1 MKKILLIFVSVI
13 VSGAMA
19 LGQTV
24 QISGTV
30 TSKDDGLGMAGVTIF
45 VKGTTVGTA
54 TNTDGTYTINAPASA
69 TSLVFSFVGYKN
81 VEEQIQGRK
90 TIDIVMEQDLLM
102 VDEVIVVAY
111 GSTKK
116 EAFTGSAS
124 SVQVDKL
131 GAVQVSNVTKALEGL
146 SSGIQVLSG
155 SGQPGTTTAIRI
167 RGIGSINASSAPLY
181 VVDGFPFDGDLN
193 SIPQS
198 DIASLTVL
206 KDASAT
212 ALYGSR
218 AANGVIVITTKKG
231 RNNESQITF
240 NANIGFNVRGIQEY
254 DRVNVPLYYE
264 LAWQN
269 IYGADTHLATPM
281 TDADARAD
289 ASASLIDNLGGYNAY
304 NVPYNHVV
312 ETDGKINPNGKLLW
326 HDNWFD
332 EMHRVGLRQ
341 DYTLS
346 ASGGKDK
353 TTYYISGNYLKDEG
367 IVKASNYDRFTVRV
381 NADSQVRDWLK
392 LGVNASASTSNQN
405 YPASSG
411 SSYVNSF
418 MWSRMIA
425 PIYPVYL
432 YDLDGVLQKDAKGNK
447 LFDYGDAYGRSR
459 TYSSNSN
466 PLGVIAL
473 DKRDYLRDNAQTKG
487 YAEINFLKD
496 FKLTVSGN
504 ANYQS
509 GTNLTH
515 QNSQYGDAAS
525 FGGRSTRSST
535 RSLIFSANEL
545 LTYTKTFGSHNIDV
559 LVGHENY
566 SLRYNYL
573 TATKTGFPFPGL
585 YELDAAATIEA
596 AGSYEDNLRM
606 ESYLSRINYNYA
618 DKYYLSI
625 SARTDGSSR
634 FAPDYRWGKFWSVG
648 GSWRISQEEFMSGIN
663 WINDLKLKASYG
675 SQGNDNLGTYY
686 AYLGLYDLGWNNLD
700 YSGLLASRV
709 ATPKLLWEK
718 NNSLNFGIELS
729 VFKRLTLDVE
739 LYQRKSKDLLF
750 PVPLP
755 YSTGY
760 TSYDANIGAMQNTGI
775 DFEANVI
782 IIDKSKFRWT
792 ADINLSHYKNEITK
806 MPPDQPYLITGTK
819 RYMKGH
825 SIYDFYMQKYAGTD
839 PANGA
844 PLWYTTD
851 INTGVTSTTNI
862 YSSASRYYTGT
873 SSIPDL
879 SGGVTNTLKYGDF
892 DFSVLVTFQ
901 TGGQIYDGS
910 YAGLMGQTLGT
921 NFHKDQLKAWS
932 LTNTSSKVPILKLD
946 QNANS
951 QSDRFLTS
959 SDYLSIRNITFG
971 YTMPKKF
978 ASALKISSARLAV
991 NVTNLHAF
999 TARKGLDP
1007 QQSFDGTSDNAYTPL
1022 RTSTI
1027 SLTMNF

>member
-1 MKKILLIFVSVI
+1 MKKILLILVSVI
-13 VSGAMA
+13 VTSAMA

-30 TSKDDGLGMAGVTIF
+30 TSKEDGLGMAGVTIF

-54 TNTDGTYTINAPASA
+54 TNPDGTYSLNVPASA
-69 TSLVFSFVGYKN
+69 TTLVYSFVGYKS

-90 TIDIVMEQDLLM
+90 SINVVMEQDLLL

-111 GSTKK
+111 GTTKK

-124 SVQVDKL
+124 SVQIDKL

-155 SGQPGTTTAIRI
+155 SGQPGTTTSIRI
-167 RGIGSINASSAPLY
+167 RGIGSIYASSAPLY

-231 RNNESQITF
+231 KTNESQITF
-240 NANIGFNVRGIQEY
+240 NANVGINVRGIPEY
-254 DRVNVPLYYE
+254 DRVSVPEYYQ

-269 IYGADTHLATPM
+269 IYGAQKYVGA
-281 TDADARAD
+281 TDAA
-289 ASASLIDNLGGYNAY
+289 ASTAASNNLISLLGGYNAY
-304 NVPYNHVV
+304 DVADNAVV
-312 ETDGKINPNGKLLW
+312 GTDGKITSTGKLLW
-326 HDNWFD
+326 NDNWFD

-353 TTYYISGNYLKDEG
+353 SSYYLSANYLKDDG

-381 NADSQVRDWLK
+381 NADTQAREWLK
-392 LGVNASASTSNQN
+392 LGVSASASTSSQN
-405 YPASSG
+405 YPNSSG

-432 YDLDGVLQKDAKGNK
+432 YDLNGVLQRDANGNK
-447 LFDYGDAYGRSR
+447 IYDYGDSYGRAR
-459 TYSSNSN
+459 TYSANSN

-473 DKRDYLRDNAQTKG
+473 DKREYLRDIAQTKG
-487 YAEINFLKD
+487 YAEISFLKD
-496 FKLTVSGN
+496 FKLTVSAN
-504 ANYQS
+504 ANYQG

-515 QNSQYGDAAS
+515 QNSQYGDAQS
-525 FGGRSTRSST
+525 FAGRTTRSTT
-535 RSLIFSANEL
+535 RSMIFSANEL
-545 LTYTKTFGSHNIDV
+545 LTYNKSFGPHNFDV

-573 TATKTGFPFPGL
+573 AATKTGFPFAGL
-585 YELDAAATIEA
+585 YELDAAATIEGA
-596 AGSYEDNLRM
+596 SSYEDNLKM
-606 ESYLSRINYNYA
+606 ESYLSRVNYNYA
-618 DKYYLSI
+618 DKYYLSL

-634 FAPDYRWGKFWSVG
+634 FAPDYRWGKFWSAG
-648 GSWRISQEEFMSGIN
+648 ASWRVTQEDFMKGLT
-663 WINDLKLKASYG
+663 WLDDLKLKVSYG

-718 NNSLNFGIELS
+718 NKSLNAGVEFSL
-729 VFKRLTLDVE
+729 FKRLTMNIE
-739 LYQRKSKDLLF
+739 FYQRKSDDLLF

-760 TSYDANIGAMQNTGI
+760 TSYDANIGAMQNTGV
-775 DFEANVI
+775 DLEANVVVVE
-782 IIDKSKFRWT
+782 KGKFRWT

-806 MPPDQPYLITGTK
+806 MPPNQPVIISGTK
-819 RYMKGH
+819 QYKVGH
-825 SIYDFYMQKYAGTD
+825 SIYDFYTYHYAGTD

-844 PLWYTTD
+844 PLWNKTD
-851 INTGVTSTTNI
+851 ASTGEITTTNVA
-862 YSSASRYYTGT
+862 SQASRYYTGT

-879 SGGVTNTLKYGDF
+879 TGGVTNTFKYGDF
-892 DFSVLVTFQ
+892 DLSVLVTFQ

-910 YAGLMGQTLGT
+910 YASLMGQTLGT

-932 LTNTSSKVPILKLD
+932 ATNTTSQIPILRTNTD
-946 QNANS
+946 ANAT
-951 QSDRFLTS
+951 SDRWLTS
-959 SDYLSIRNITFG
+959 SDYFSFRNVTLGYNLS
-971 YTMPKKF
+971 KKF
-978 ASALKISSARLAV
+978 ASALKVSSARLAV
-991 NVTNLHAF
+991 NVTNLHTF

-1007 QQSFDGTSDNAYTPL
+1007 QQSFDGTTDNSYTPL